1 MNPGM
6 LGLPGFSPEVAAG
19 PWGNAAIPIRAVC
32 NGTQLV
38 ISARSRDGGMLG
50 SNGPA
55 VVMFPNADPSIGD
68 YKPKTIVQPV
78 PPIVIAS
85 GSTMGFSNNVT
96 GRLWVLLVDGLS
108 GPCLAVVNCLSSTT
122 ATYPLRADGLI
133 STLALSG
140 GASAALQPYAAAA
153 TTGRPCIILGY
164 FTWETALATA
174 GTWNANPGICRL
186 YGPGVPLPGTRVQL
200 VPDYRRLTA
209 NGTTTMGATSTLPT
223 ISTGTGFFSAAITP
237 TSKASVLEHDA
248 FAMFSTNGGNDYV
261 SMALFQDST
270 TNALAASA
278 TGLASATGSTNAF
291 LQHRMQSNTLA
302 STTFSV
308 RAGTTG
314 AATTSLNWSV
324 GSTAQAFGGVA
335 SSLYTVTEIM
345 G

>member
-1 MNPGM
+1 
-6 LGLPGFSPEVAAG
+6 
-19 PWGNAAIPIRAVC
+19 
-32 NGTQLV
+32 
-38 ISARSRDGGMLG
+38 
-50 SNGPA
+50 
-55 VVMFPNADPSIGD
+55 
-68 YKPKTIVQPV
+68 
-78 PPIVIAS
+78 
-85 GSTMGFSNNVT
+85 
-96 GRLWVLLVDGLS
+96 
-108 GPCLAVVNCLSSTT
+108 
-122 ATYPLRADGLI
+122 
-133 STLALSG
+133 
-140 GASAALQPYAAAA
+140 
-153 TTGRPCIILGY
+153 
-164 FTWETALATA
+164 
-174 GTWNANPGICRL
+174 
-186 YGPGVPLPGTRVQL
+186 
-200 VPDYRRLTA
+200 
-209 NGTTTMGATSTLPT
+209 MGATSTLPT

-302 STTFSV
+302 STTFNV

-324 GSTAQAFGGVA
+324 GSAAQAFGGVA